1 MEEKTVLIVNAR
13 PNPDNQT
20 ALEAYKNQSMILF
33 KAAGAKP
40 LKKFKVKESLIGE
53 QTPSLISMLEFPS
66 EEVLKNVFESEAY
79 QRLIPLREQA
89 FLELNA
95 FVSQSL
101 TLKFI
106 FIKIL

>member
-13 PNPDNQT
+13 PNPDNQA

-40 LKKFKVKESLIGE
+40 LEKFKIKESLIGE
-53 QTPSLISMLEFPS
+53 QMPSLISMLEFPS
-66 EEVLKNVFESEAY
+66 EDVLKNVFESEVY
-79 QRLIPLREQA
+79 QQLIPLRDQA

-101 TLKFI
+101 I
-106 FIKIL
+106 